1 MPARAGDEGTPIVI
15 REPDSKIAEIF
26 GAIASAVACNLSVRN
41 GPPAG
46 AGGGKR
52 SSKLALIR

>member
-1 MPARAGDEGTPIVI
+1 VSRAGDEGTPIVVS
-15 REPDSKIAEIF
+15 EPESKVAEIF
-26 GAIASAVACNLSVRN
+26 ASLASAVACNLSVRN

-46 AGGGKR
+46 ASGGKR